1 MKRTEQEKAERRIQI
16 KKRREEEDLIKSQLW
31 KADQVARKISA
42 MSGLPVD
49 ELRQQACEYILSIYR
64 SWDQSKGANFS
75 TWINRNLS
83 YHMFNYL
90 RDSSRLV
97 KIPRSYSDLNLKMR
111 KLVQQNPSIT
121 SKEMAKILKVSA
133 TKVESV
139 QEAFAMSFTEITEY
153 NQIEEDLDMYEPSE
167 GVFCSYKE
175 CLDRIAEL
183 PESDELFLVDHIIK
197 KRSVSTLV
205 RKNPHLKGAKDI
217 DSYAEK
223 LIKQIVCEKQ

>member
-1 MKRTEQEKAERRIQI
+1 MKLTEQEKAERRAHI
-16 KKRREEEDLIKSQLW
+16 KIRREEQELIKSQLW

-111 KLVQQNPSIT
+111 RLTQQNPSIT
-121 SKEMAKILKVSA
+121 SKDMAKILKVSA

-153 NQIEEDLDMYEPSE
+153 NQVEEDLDMYEPSE
-167 GVFCSYKE
+167 GIFCSYKD
-175 CLDRIAEL
+175 CIDRIAQL
-183 PESDELFLVDHIIK
+183 PENDELFLVDYIIK
-197 KRSVSTLV
+197 KRSVPTIA
-205 RKNPHLKGAKDI
+205 RKNPHLKGAKEI
-217 DSYAEK
+217 DAYAEK
-223 LIKQIVCEKQ
+223 LINQIICGIQ